1 MAYAGIAAA
10 LLVLAQAG
18 LIGALLEGTGEKTY
32 TQASVRGASNEGSL
46 ATIAFSPDAKAA
58 EISSLLEAAHVTVV
72 DGPKPGGLYVLRLG
86 PKEMP
91 KADRDAVIARLSAQ
105 KSLVRFVAPSQ

>member
-1 MAYAGIAAA
+1 M
-10 LLVLAQAG
+10 
-18 LIGALLEGTGEKTY
+18 
-32 TQASVRGASNEGSL
+32 
-46 ATIAFSPDAKAA
+46 TI
-58 EISSLLEAAHVTVV
+58 V

-91 KADRDAVIARLSAQ
+91 KADRDAVIARLGAQ